1 MITFELTEE
10 QQIAQSTMRE
20 FAQNVLRPIAQK
32 ADGDGKVGRDAL
44 DAIWST
50 EIVQAQAT
58 EDGRSP
64 VLNAIL
70 LEELAA
76 ADATIALAVAAP
88 MAFVQAVVDQGPRS
102 NGTRS
107 SRSLPVGLTK
117 SAAITVMEP
126 SFDADISR
134 LQTRASKSGDDY
146 VIDGKKAF
154 VPLASECTHFLVVAE
169 SGGSADAFIVP
180 RESKGVQ
187 VQAPK
192 GTLGSLRS
200 WDVRGAFR
208 RGSGTP
214 IDAAR

>member
-1 MITFELTEE
+1 MAT
-10 QQIAQSTMRE
+10 
-20 FAQNVLRPIAQK
+20 
-32 ADGDGKVGRDAL
+32 GKIGRDAL

-88 MAFVQAVVDQGPRS
+88 MAFVQAVVDQG
-102 NGTRS
+102 S
-107 SRSLPVGLTK
+107 SKQRDTILKEFAGRAYK
-117 SAAITVMEP
+117 AAAITVMEP
-126 SFDADISR
+126 SFDADVSR

-180 RESKGVQ
+180 RESKGVR
-187 VQAPK
+187 VA
-192 GTLGSLRS
+192 GAEGNARSLRS
-200 WDVRGAFR
+200 WDVRGAIR
-208 RGSGTP
+208 RGSGTR
-214 IDAAR
+214 IDAARRA